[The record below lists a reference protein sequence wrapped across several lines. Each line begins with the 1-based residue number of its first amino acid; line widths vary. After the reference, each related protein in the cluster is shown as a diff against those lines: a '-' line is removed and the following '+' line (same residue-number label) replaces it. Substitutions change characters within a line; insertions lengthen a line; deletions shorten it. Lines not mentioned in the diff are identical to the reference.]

1 MGTIQHYLLVI
12 SFFANIEVG
21 GGEEIS
27 WDEFRAEQFGFLEEP
42 HITVGRVGFA
52 QFGISI
58 FFPFQD
64 KMSKE
69 NLAAYKDLEER

>member
-1 MGTIQHYLLVI
+1 M
-12 SFFANIEVG
+12 
-21 GGEEIS
+21 EIS

-42 HITVGRVGFA
+42 HITVGRVGFV
-52 QFGISI
+52 QFGVSI
-58 FFPFQD
+58 FFLFQD

>member
-1 MGTIQHYLLVI
+1 M
-12 SFFANIEVG
+12 
-21 GGEEIS
+21 EIS

-52 QFGISI
+52 QFGISV
-58 FFPFQD
+58 FFLFQD

>member
-1 MGTIQHYLLVI
+1 MIN
-12 SFFANIEVG
+12 FCANILVG

-52 QFGISI
+52 QFGISSV
-58 FFPFQD
+58 FFLFQG

>member
-52 QFGISI
+52 QFGISV
-58 FFPFQD
+58 FFAFLGEDVKGELSCLQR
-64 KMSKE
+64 
-69 NLAAYKDLEER
+69 L

>member
-1 MGTIQHYLLVI
+1 M
-12 SFFANIEVG
+12 
-21 GGEEIS
+21 EIS
-27 WDEFRAEQFGFLEEP
+27 WDEFRAEQFGFLEET